1 MDKILQ
7 NWKREAITTSNSFN
21 LVKCIKKIKIFSKIK
36 CHKNIINI
44 YVTMI
49 KLYSQRNTM
58 KLILIFQQFL
68 DTKIK
73 DNTIE

>member
-21 LVKCIKKIKIFSKIK
+21 LVKWIKNLKYFQKLNV
-36 CHKNIINI
+36 KNIINI
-44 YVTMI
+44 YLTKI
-49 KLYSQRNTM
+49 KLYSQRYIM

>member
-21 LVKCIKKIKIFSKIK
+21 LVKCIKKLKYFHKLNV
-36 CHKNIINI
+36 KNIINI
-44 YVTMI
+44 YLTMI
-49 KLYSQRNTM
+49 KLYSQRYIM